1 MWKTTVRS
9 RAPLRLGLAGGG
21 TDLSPFCDEYNGA
34 VLNCTI
40 DRYAYAFIDRRSD
53 NQIVFR
59 ARDLGLEETHEP
71 GVLLDASE
79 GLQLH
84 RGVYNSFF
92 GQGALSDNTGMT
104 LTTTVDA
111 PPGSG
116 LGSSSA
122 LVVAIC
128 EAFAAAYEVPLG
140 RYDLAH
146 LAFKL
151 ERIDLSLAG
160 GKQDQYAAA
169 FGGMNFIEFLPEDR
183 VIVNPLRVERAIL
196 NEIEA
201 SLVVCFTGISR
212 ASDSIIRE
220 QTTSMEE
227 HNSEALSGLFGL
239 KRAAVDMKQAVLVGD
254 IVAMADLLNWSW
266 TEKKKTA
273 ASISNPFIE
282 TLVDV
287 GLCAGATAAKVSGAG
302 GGGFIMFLVRP
313 EDRIGVVES
322 LNEEGARAGPVHLTF
337 NGVESWREPV
347 VKNPSRT
354 VRREPSSG
362 ETSFVSS
369 ETGAKSLIGNYVE

>member
-1 MWKTTVRS
+1 MWKTTIRS

-40 DRYAYAFIDRRSD
+40 DRYAYAFIDRRAD

-59 ARDLGLEETHEP
+59 ARDLGLEERHEP
-71 GVLLDASE
+71 GALLDASE

-84 RGVYNSFF
+84 RGAYNFFF
-92 GQGALSDNTGMT
+92 GQGTLRDNIGGMT

-116 LGSSSA
+116 LGSSSS

-128 EAFAAAYEVPLG
+128 EAFTAAFEIPLG

-146 LAFKL
+146 LAFKV
-151 ERIDLSLAG
+151 ERVDLGLAG

-169 FGGMNFIEFLPEDR
+169 FGGINFIEFLPEDR

-212 ASDSIIRE
+212 TSDSIIRE
-220 QTTSMEE
+220 QTTGMTDPDSA
-227 HNSEALSGLFGL
+227 ALSGLFDL
-239 KRAAVDMKQAVLVGD
+239 KRAAVEMKQAVLTGD
-254 IVAMADLLNWSW
+254 IMGIADLLNWSW
-266 TEKKKTA
+266 MAKKKTS
-273 ASISNPFIE
+273 ASVSNEFIE
-282 TLVDV
+282 TLVEV
-287 GLCAGATAAKVSGAG
+287 GRRAGASAAKVSGAG

-313 EDRIGVVES
+313 EDRISVVDS
-322 LNEEGARAGPVHLTF
+322 LNRAGGRAGPVHLTTR
-337 NGVESWREPV
+337 GVESWREPV
-347 VKNPSRT
+347 IKRP
-354 VRREPSSG
+354 
-362 ETSFVSS
+362 
-369 ETGAKSLIGNYVE
+369 SLIGRRELSGGGTPFVVAEG